1 MEVEKIK
8 RSIYQ
13 DIFQMEISLD
23 NNKFILLKLKM
34 PNQRKERK
42 NLQTTLL
49 TIENQNFLLRV
60 LLKPL
65 NISRR
70 STNKMIKKT

>member
-1 MEVEKIK
+1 
-8 RSIYQ
+8 
-13 DIFQMEISLD
+13 MEISLD

-65 NISRR
+65 NISRL

>member
-1 MEVEKIK
+1 
-8 RSIYQ
+8 
-13 DIFQMEISLD
+13 MEISLD